1 MFDMLRPLR
10 TASVSMRFN
19 VAEGREIVVR
29 SVDMLIIVQH
39 SAEQVKEVE
48 MSKKKIER
56 HIETQ
61 ADPFADEAPGS
72 ALPTL
77 PARRARRTKA
87 EIAAD
92 NDPLLHYA
100 NNRAMLEDELS
111 RIEVRRKAIRAALG
125 LHE

>member
-48 MSKKKIER
+48 MSKNKIER

-61 ADPFADEAPGS
+61 ADLTDEEPGS

>member
-39 SAEQVKEVE
+39 SAEQVKEGA

-61 ADPFADEAPGS
+61 ADLTDEEPGS

>member
-48 MSKKKIER
+48 MSKNKIER

-61 ADPFADEAPGS
+61 ADLTDEEPGS

-77 PARRARRTKA
+77 PARRERRTKA

>member
-48 MSKKKIER
+48 MSKKKIDR

-61 ADPFADEAPGS
+61 ADLTDEEPGS

>member
-61 ADPFADEAPGS
+61 ADLTDEEPGS

-77 PARRARRTKA
+77 PARRERRTKA

>member
-1 MFDMLRPLR
+1 
-10 TASVSMRFN
+10 MRFN

-61 ADPFADEAPGS
+61 ADLTDEEPGS

>member
-61 ADPFADEAPGS
+61 ADLTDEEPGS

>member
-61 ADPFADEAPGS
+61 ADLTDEEPGS

-77 PARRARRTKA
+77 PSRRARRTKA